1 MSKEK
6 KDHVDYCLLGQ
17 RVRRARMKLNLTQE
31 VLAEKVGVS
40 IPTIS
45 HIETGTNK
53 VSLELFVS
61 IANALNVTP
70 DELIMDSVPK
80 LTAFYMK
87 DIQEEL
93 KDCFPAEYKILTEM
107 LASMKAALRRY
118 PRRNEDE

>member
-70 DELIMDSVPK
+70 DELIMDLS
-80 LTAFYMK
+80 LIHICFMRC
-87 DIQEEL
+87 DIGTDQWNDVYYQQLSEQ
-93 KDCFPAEYKILTEM
+93 P
-107 LASMKAALRRY
+107 LR
-118 PRRNEDE
+118 

>member
-31 VLAEKVGVS
+31 EKVGVS

-93 KDCFPAEYKILTEM
+93 KDCSPAEYKILTET

>member
-70 DELIMDSVPK
+70 GGPDYGQCAEADSF
-80 LTAFYMK
+80 LYERHSGRA
-87 DIQEEL
+87 ERL
-93 KDCFPAEYKILTEM
+93 FP
-107 LASMKAALRRY
+107 R
-118 PRRNEDE
+118 

>member
-1 MSKEK
+1 M
-6 KDHVDYCLLGQ
+6 
-17 RVRRARMKLNLTQE
+17 
-31 VLAEKVGVS
+31 LAEKVGVS

-87 DIQEEL
+87 DIREEL
-93 KDCFPAEYKILTEM
+93 KDCSPAEYKILTEM

-118 PRRNEDE
+118 PRNNEDE

>member
-45 HIETGTNK
+45 HIETGTNN
-53 VSLELFVS
+53 VS

-93 KDCFPAEYKILTEM
+93 KDCSPAEYKILTEM

-118 PRRNEDE
+118 PRNNEDE

>member
-1 MSKEK
+1 MSEK
-6 KDHVDYCLLGQ
+6 KDYVDYALLGQ
-17 RVRRARMKLNLTQE
+17 RVRRARKRAKLTQAA
-31 VLAEKVGVS
+31 LADKVGVT

-80 LTAFYMK
+80 LASMYMLN
-87 DIQEEL
+87 IQEDL
-93 KDCFPAEYKILTEM
+93 KDCTLAEYKILTEM
-107 LASMKAALRRY
+107 LSNMKTLLRRY
-118 PRRNEDE
+118 SPDDQDH